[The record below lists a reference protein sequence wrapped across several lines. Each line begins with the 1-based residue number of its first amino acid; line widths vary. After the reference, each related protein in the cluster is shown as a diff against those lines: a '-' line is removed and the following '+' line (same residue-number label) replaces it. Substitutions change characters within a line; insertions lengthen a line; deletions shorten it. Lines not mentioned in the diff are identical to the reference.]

1 MNITAVKVPSHER
14 EMINT
19 KLAKLDKRL
28 QKQLEAYEDDLISKE
43 YLRKAKERV
52 DGERQR
58 LQEKLSRLEEGN
70 WSTHKK
76 TRPGERQ
83 KLQNDVNSLDRLKAK
98 AAIRQLISKIE
109 ITNGQDIEIAR
120 SGE

>member
-1 MNITAVKVPSHER
+1 M
-14 EMINT
+14 
-19 KLAKLDKRL
+19 DKRL